1 VIIFATLFDDDA
13 ARYVI
18 QQVTYGEV
26 LNIR

>member
-1 VIIFATLFDDDA
+1 MILATLLDDDA